1 MNNSKN
7 NIIFYKDEIGNIN
20 FEVFISDDDIWLT
33 ENQLAEI
40 YQTTRQNINLHIKNI
55 YK

>member
-20 FEVFISDDDIWLT
+20 FEVFISDDDI
-33 ENQLAEI
+33 
-40 YQTTRQNINLHIKNI
+40 
-55 YK
+55 